1 MKMKYTIYTYIIL
14 MGIWL
19 MGNCSEECK
28 KEVPVVLIIISMH
41 SCSLDARI
49 KMNLGRCCCVM
60 LDMAKWLGQVNRV
73 ASQNGSF

>member
-1 MKMKYTIYTYIIL
+1 

-60 LDMAKWLGQVNRV
+60 LDMTKQSGRVNRV
-73 ASQNGSF
+73 TGQNGSF